1 MKIHAEFSTENDHCA
16 RIMQSE
22 VLQMRNK
29 KEKDI
34 LPERK
39 SVLTDEERALA
50 GARRKFIR
58 KQKRMRRWTRVL
70 CVILAGY
77 LAIGAIGLVTV
88 KIMTSDMPELN
99 VNDFVGEESSRIY
112 DADGNLLVELGTY
125 YRENVS
131 YDKLPE
137 SLVDA
142 FLSIE
147 DSRFFSHNG
156 FDIPRFAAAAIS
168 NVRSGDLTGQGGST
182 FTMQL
187 VKNSYFSVD
196 AGDDSTSYSAGH
208 GIRYKVQQI
217 ILSMQLEQKLDKK
230 EVFELYV
237 NRLNFG
243 QNIRGAEMASRYYFG
258 KSCTELN
265 LSESALLAGIV
276 NLPNRY
282 NPYYYLD
289 YATERRNEVLYMML
303 YHGYITEEEY
313 NLAISINVEDQLV
326 GETTDIVETNTKYQE
341 YIDVV
346 VQEAIEMT
354 GFDPVIKGMDIY
366 TAMDP
371 DIQNKIIDIEAGNTS
386 VQYADALM
394 QSAIV
399 TMDHSN
405 GEIVGIGGGRNY
417 SSGGGSRLLNR
428 ATDSYHQPGS
438 TVKPIIPYALGFEHL
453 GFSIDEQVV
462 DMKYSYPGEKRT
474 INNYDGRYL
483 GIMSIKDAVA
493 DSRNIPAIMTLEK
506 VTDKIG
512 VEKVVDYM
520 ESLGFDSVNDDNY
533 WYWVAIGANEFTVT
547 VEQLAGAHAAIMNLG
562 VYNEP
567 HTIRSVVM
575 TNGDTF
581 YPENQNQRV
590 LSAGSAYLAVSL
602 MQNNVSQTK
611 YFNYAYI
618 LRRSWPTYAKTGTT
632 DWDAA
637 GLQYGIPNGSARDEW
652 MVSSNSKYT
661 NAVWTGYDMA
671 IAGQNTYFAQWKLSM
686 NIAGKIN
693 SELIDVEAAVTDE
706 AKQAVAEPTD
716 DLVKTSYVQGTWP
729 HVNAG
734 RAAGSTV
741 TTTVSKTGLA
751 NTPQVNSMSDSYRV
765 TTKGYVKGS
774 NTVYSEG
781 TNTQKDNDTTNES
794 SSNQQQQQQ
803 TQPTPAPTP
812 APTPEP
818 TPEPTPVPTP
828 TPAPTPVV
836 PVEPEPEPAPD
847 NPSTGGNGG
856 GGPNPPSDQPVNP
869 VTETPVAG
877 V

>member
-1 MKIHAEFSTENDHCA
+1 MRKKRENDT
-16 RIMQSE
+16 
-22 VLQMRNK
+22 
-29 KEKDI
+29 

-50 GARRKFIR
+50 GARRKFLK
-58 KQKRMRRWTRVL
+58 KQKRMRKWTAIL
-70 CVILAGY
+70 CGILAVY
-77 LAIGAIGLVTV
+77 LAIGTVGLVTI

-208 GIRYKVQQI
+208 GIRYKIQQI

-276 NLPNRY
+276 NLPNQY

-313 NLAISINVEDQLV
+313 NLAVSINVEDQLV
-326 GETTDIVETNTKYQE
+326 GETTDIVEHNSKYQE

-371 DIQNKIIDIEAGNTS
+371 DIQDKIIDIEAGNTS
-386 VQYADALM
+386 VQYADDLM

-417 SSGGGSRLLNR
+417 SSSGGSRLLNR

-438 TVKPIIPYALGFEHL
+438 TVKPIIPYALGFEYL
-453 GFSIDEQVV
+453 GFSIDEQVI
-462 DMKYSYPGEKRT
+462 DMKYSYPGETRT

-512 VEKVVDYM
+512 KEKVVDYM

-575 TNGDTF
+575 TNGDTY

-618 LRRSWPTYAKTGTT
+618 LRRSWPVYAKTGTT

-693 SELIDVEAAVTDE
+693 SELIDVEAAITDE

-741 TTTVSKTGLA
+741 TTTVSKSGLA

-781 TNTQKDNDTTNES
+781 LNNDDKDKEKEETEAEENT
-794 SSNQQQQQQ
+794 QQQQPKP
-803 TQPTPAPTP
+803 TPTPTPEPTPAPTP
-812 APTPEP
+812 TPPQQPSTGGETGDSGTTGGGNGSGSDGGNNGGGTGEE
-818 TPEPTPVPTP
+818 TPSTPTP
-828 TPAPTPVV
+828 TPDNGTPQA
-836 PVEPEPEPAPD
+836 EQT
-847 NPSTGGNGG
+847 NT
-856 GGPNPPSDQPVNP
+856 NP
-869 VTETPVAG
+869 VTPAPPASPTTG